1 MPQFEK
7 LIVSD
12 IDGTM
17 LGDDESLER
26 FARWL
31 DAHSQVGLSYA
42 SGRFYES
49 VLESIEQT
57 PLPDPSAVI
66 GGVGSD
72 ITLHPSGRSVEKWH
86 EILDENWDAEKV
98 REVLSV
104 HEELEI
110 QPEKWQSDYKVSYYL
125 YDADPQQLQELQD
138 ELSAASVHTR
148 VIYSSSRDLDFL
160 PRKADKGAAAEFLAD
175 MWGIEKEKVLV
186 CGDSGNDAM
195 LFNRGFNGVVVGNAK
210 PELAALEA
218 PNIYHAQWQYA
229 AGVMEGIEYWWNL
242 MK

>member
-1 MPQFEK
+1 MPEFEK

-17 LGDDESLER
+17 LGNDESLER

-31 DAHSQVGLSYA
+31 DSHDEVGLSYA

-57 PLPDPSAVI
+57 PLPAPAAVI

-72 ITLHPSGRSVEKWH
+72 INLHPSGELLQQWH
-86 EILDENWDAEKV
+86 EILDENWDAKKV
-98 REVLSV
+98 REVLSA
-104 HEELEI
+104 HDELEI

-125 YDADPQQLQELQD
+125 YDADKEHLLKLQD
-138 ELSAASVHTR
+138 ELARASIETR

-160 PRKADKGAAAEFLAD
+160 PKKADKGAAAEFLAGQ
-175 MWGIEKEKVLV
+175 WGIDKDNVLV
-186 CGDSGNDAM
+186 CGDSGNDEM
-195 LFNRGFNGVVVGNAK
+195 LFKRGFNGVAVGNSK

-218 PNIYHAQWQYA
+218 PNIYHAQAEYA
-229 AGVMEGIEYWWNL
+229 AGVMEGIKHWWNL
-242 MK
+242 DG